1 MKKKKNN
8 VEHKHKKKFGQ
19 NFLDDKILL
28 EKIKEVTNISVNDNI
43 IEIGPGIG
51 FLTSMILE
59 SGAKL
64 KSFEIDND
72 LIPVLNKKFGNY
84 ENFELI
90 HVDFLLYNLENI
102 MGKGKEYRV
111 IANIPY
117 YITAPII
124 NKLLEFKDNI
134 KDIYLMVQKEVGERL
149 NFEKNTSNKGV
160 FTHVVGFHSKVE
172 YLFTVEKEFFDPI
185 PKVDSAFIRINI
197 DKEEKYSKMISF
209 EKYLKY
215 VKASFASK
223 RKSISNNL
231 KTIGISK
238 GITENALVFIG
249 KNNNSRAEELSIE
262 DFIALINIIEK
273 G

>member
-8 VEHKHKKKFGQ
+8 PEHKHKKKFGQ
-19 NFLDDKILL
+19 NFLDDSILL
-28 EKIKEVTNISVNDNI
+28 EKIKEITKISKDDNI

-72 LIPVLNKKFGNY
+72 LIPVLKKKFASFDNL
-84 ENFELI
+84 ELI
-90 HVDFLLYNLENI
+90 HVDFLEYNLDEI
-102 MGKGKEYRV
+102 MEKGKEYRV

-124 NKLLEFKDNI
+124 NKLLEYKKYI

-149 NFEKNTSNKGV
+149 NFEKNTSNRGL
-160 FTHVVGFHSKVE
+160 FTHVVGFHSKVD

-185 PKVDSAFIRINI
+185 PKVDSAFIKISI
-197 DKEEKYSKMISF
+197 DKEGKYSKKIDF
-209 EKYLKY
+209 DIYLKY
-215 VKASFASK
+215 VKASFVSK
-223 RKSISNNL
+223 RKNIANNL
-231 KTIGISK
+231 KLIGISK
-238 GITENALVFIG
+238 EKVELSLEKIG
-249 KNNNSRAEELSIE
+249 RNKNSRAEELSIE
-262 DFIALINIIEK
+262 DFIKLIDILEK
-273 G
+273 E

>member
-1 MKKKKNN
+1 MKKKKNSE
-8 VEHKHKKKFGQ
+8 EHKHKKKFGQ
-19 NFLDDKILL
+19 NFLDDNFLL
-28 EKIKEVTNISVNDNI
+28 EKIREVTQIKVTDNI

-72 LIPVLNKKFGNY
+72 LIPVLKKKFGSY

-90 HVDFLLYNLENI
+90 HVDFLEFDLSQI
-102 MGKGKEYRV
+102 MEEGKEYRV

-124 NKLLEFKDNI
+124 NRLLEFKDNI

-149 NFEKNTSNKGV
+149 NFEKNTSNRGV

-172 YLFTVEKEFFDPI
+172 YLFTVEKEFFDPV
-185 PKVDSAFIRINI
+185 PKVDSAFIRIEI
-197 DKEEKYSKMISF
+197 DKEGKYSKLFSF
-209 EKYLKY
+209 DKYLEY
-215 VKASFASK
+215 VKASFVSK

-231 KTIGISK
+231 KVIGISK
-238 GITENALVFIG
+238 ENTENALESIG
-249 KNNNSRAEELSIE
+249 KSKNARAEELSIE
-262 DFIALINIIEK
+262 DFINIIKMFEK
-273 G
+273 E